1 MILLPN
7 DVRYSDSISSTA
19 KIFYYEILFQIKKN
33 GSCEFDNNYFADRF
47 KVSKQSASRVI
58 NQLKKN
64 NFIETKIIV
73 DKQTKQVKKR
83 IIKIKDTIHKNDDRG
98 IYKNDKVYIYNNN
111 NINNNINNN
120 KYEKIKINFKD
131 YPKEVQGLFLSLEK
145 IFQSKFLPKTKKQ
158 KKEWVKAIDDLWR
171 LDDYHPRKVYI
182 ILDKVSKDDFW
193 NKNCNTILKLR
204 RTNKDKIKYID
215 YFDSIFANHL
225 KNKNFDKYPDKRRS
239 I

>member
-1 MILLPN
+1 MQKKVIAMLRKHEGMRNYPYKCSEGFLTLGIGRNLETNGITEDEAIYLLEN
-7 DVRYSDSISSTA
+7 DI
-19 KIFYYEILFQIKKN
+19 E
-33 GSCEFDNNYFADRF
+33 
-47 KVSKQSASRVI
+47 RVI

-98 IYKNDKVYIYNNN
+98 IYKNDKVYIYNN
-111 NINNNINNN
+111 NNNINNN

-239 I
+239 T

>member
-19 KIFYYEILFQIKKN
+19 KIFYYEILIQIKKN

-98 IYKNDKVYIYNNN
+98 IYKNDKVYIYNN
-111 NINNNINNN
+111 NNNINNN

-225 KNKNFDKYPDKRRS
+225 KNKKFDKYPDKRRS
-239 I
+239 T

>member
-19 KIFYYEILFQIKKN
+19 KIFFYEILIQIKKN

-98 IYKNDKVYIYNNN
+98 IYKNDKVYIYNN
-111 NINNNINNN
+111 NNNINNN

-239 I
+239 T

>member
-1 MILLPN
+1 MKKLKSILKT
-7 DVRYSDSISSTA
+7 I
-19 KIFYYEILFQIKKN
+19 QKK
-33 GSCEFDNNYFADRF
+33 C
-47 KVSKQSASRVI
+47 
-58 NQLKKN
+58 
-64 NFIETKIIV
+64 
-73 DKQTKQVKKR
+73 
-83 IIKIKDTIHKNDDRG
+83 KD
-98 IYKNDKVYIYNNN
+98 
-111 NINNNINNN
+111 
-120 KYEKIKINFKD
+120 F
-131 YPKEVQGLFLSLEK
+131 FLSLEK
-145 IFQSKFLPKTKKQ
+145 IFQNKFLPKTKRQ

>member
-19 KIFYYEILFQIKKN
+19 KIFYYEILIQIKKN

-73 DKQTKQVKKR
+73 DNQTKQVKKR

-98 IYKNDKVYIYNNN
+98 IYKNDKVYIYNN
-111 NINNNINNN
+111 NNNINNN

-239 I
+239 T

>member
-19 KIFYYEILFQIKKN
+19 KIFYYEILIQIKKN

-98 IYKNDKVYIYNNN
+98 IYKNDKVYIYNN
-111 NINNNINNN
+111 NNNINNN

-225 KNKNFDKYPDKRRS
+225 KNKNFDK
-239 I
+239 

>member
-19 KIFYYEILFQIKKN
+19 KIFYYEILIQIKKN

-111 NINNNINNN
+111 NNINNN

-193 NKNCNTILKLR
+193 NKNCITILKLR

-239 I
+239 T

>member
-19 KIFYYEILFQIKKN
+19 KIFYYEILIQIKKN

-83 IIKIKDTIHKNDDRG
+83 IIKIKDTFHKNDDRG
-98 IYKNDKVYIYNNN
+98 IYKND
-111 NINNNINNN
+111 
-120 KYEKIKINFKD
+120 
-131 YPKEVQGLFLSLEK
+131 
-145 IFQSKFLPKTKKQ
+145 
-158 KKEWVKAIDDLWR
+158 
-171 LDDYHPRKVYI
+171 
-182 ILDKVSKDDFW
+182 
-193 NKNCNTILKLR
+193 
-204 RTNKDKIKYID
+204 
-215 YFDSIFANHL
+215 
-225 KNKNFDKYPDKRRS
+225 
-239 I
+239 

>member
-19 KIFYYEILFQIKKN
+19 KIFYYEILIQIKKN

-98 IYKNDKVYIYNNN
+98 IYKNDKVYIYNN
-111 NINNNINNN
+111 NNNINNN

-225 KNKNFDKYPDKRRS
+225 KNKNFDKYPDKRGS
-239 I
+239 T

>member
-19 KIFYYEILFQIKKN
+19 KIFYYEILIQIKKN

-98 IYKNDKVYIYNNN
+98 IYKNDKVYIYNN
-111 NINNNINNN
+111 NNNINNN

-239 I
+239 T

>member
-19 KIFYYEILFQIKKN
+19 KIFYYEILIQIKKN
-33 GSCEFDNNYFADRF
+33 GSCEFDNNYFANRF

-98 IYKNDKVYIYNNN
+98 IYKNDKVYIYNN
-111 NINNNINNN
+111 NNNINNN

-239 I
+239 T

>member
-19 KIFYYEILFQIKKN
+19 KIFYYEILIQIKKN

-98 IYKNDKVYIYNNN
+98 IYKNDKVYIYN
-111 NINNNINNN
+111 NNNINNN

-193 NKNCNTILKLR
+193 NKNCNTILKHRLFR
-204 RTNKDKIKYID
+204 
-215 YFDSIFANHL
+215 
-225 KNKNFDKYPDKRRS
+225 
-239 I
+239 

>member
-7 DVRYSDSISSTA
+7 DVRYSDNISSTA
-19 KIFYYEILFQIKKN
+19 KIFYYEILIQIKKN
-33 GSCEFDNNYFADRF
+33 GSCEFDNNYFANRF

-73 DKQTKQVKKR
+73 DNQTKQVKKR

-98 IYKNDKVYIYNNN
+98 IYKNDKVYIYNN
-111 NINNNINNN
+111 NNNINNN

-239 I
+239 T

>member
-19 KIFYYEILFQIKKN
+19 KIFYYEILIQIKKN

-111 NINNNINNN
+111 NNINNN

-158 KKEWVKAIDDLWR
+158 KKEWVKAIDDLGR
-171 LDDYHPRKVYI
+171 
-182 ILDKVSKDDFW
+182 
-193 NKNCNTILKLR
+193 
-204 RTNKDKIKYID
+204 
-215 YFDSIFANHL
+215 
-225 KNKNFDKYPDKRRS
+225 
-239 I
+239 

>member
-19 KIFYYEILFQIKKN
+19 KIFYYEILIQIKKN

-98 IYKNDKVYIYNNN
+98 IYKNDKVYIYNN
-111 NINNNINNN
+111 NNNINNN

-193 NKNCNTILKLR
+193 NKNCNTFLKLR

-239 I
+239 T

>member
-19 KIFYYEILFQIKKN
+19 KIFYYEILIQIKKN

-58 NQLKKN
+58 NQFKKN

-98 IYKNDKVYIYNNN
+98 IYKNDKVYIYNN
-111 NINNNINNN
+111 NNNINNN

-239 I
+239 T

>member
-19 KIFYYEILFQIKKN
+19 KIFYYEILIQIKKN

-98 IYKNDKVYIYNNN
+98 IYKNDKVYIYNN
-111 NINNNINNN
+111 NNNINNN

>member
-19 KIFYYEILFQIKKN
+19 KIFYYEILIQIKKN

-73 DKQTKQVKKR
+73 DK
-83 IIKIKDTIHKNDDRG
+83 RG
-98 IYKNDKVYIYNNN
+98 IYKNDKVYIYNN
-111 NINNNINNN
+111 NNNINNN

-239 I
+239 T